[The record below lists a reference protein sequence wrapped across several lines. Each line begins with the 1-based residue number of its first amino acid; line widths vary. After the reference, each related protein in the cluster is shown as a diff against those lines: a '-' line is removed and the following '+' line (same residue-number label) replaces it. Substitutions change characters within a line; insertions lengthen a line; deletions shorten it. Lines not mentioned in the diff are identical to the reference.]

1 MNLQEICA
9 KYRISDNYLNSKDD
23 AFNIASTSID
33 DLIGELNRLNGT
45 STVIEK
51 MERLKLFLQEVRNS
65 TF

>member
-45 STVIEK
+45 ATVIEK
-51 MERLKLFLQEVRNS
+51 MERLKLFLQDVRNS

>member
-45 STVIEK
+45 ATVIEK

>member
-23 AFNIASTSID
+23 AFNITASSID
-33 DLIGELNRLNGT
+33 DLIGELNQISGT
-45 STVIEK
+45 ATVTEK
-51 MERLKLFLQEVRNS
+51 MERLKLFLHDVKNS

>member
-23 AFNIASTSID
+23 AFSITAESIN
-33 DLIGELNRLNGT
+33 DLIGDLNKLNGT
-45 STVIEK
+45 ATIIEK
-51 MERLKLFLQEVRNS
+51 LERMKLFLQDVKNS

>member
-23 AFNIASTSID
+23 AFNITAVSID
-33 DLIGELNRLNGT
+33 DLIGDLNQLNGT
-45 STVIEK
+45 ATVIEK
-51 MERLKLFLQEVRNS
+51 LERLKLFLQDVRNS

>member
-23 AFNIASTSID
+23 AFNITASSID
-33 DLIGELNRLNGT
+33 DLIGELNQINGT
-45 STVIEK
+45 ATVTEK
-51 MERLKLFLQEVRNS
+51 MERLKLFLQDVRNS

>member
-23 AFNIASTSID
+23 AFSITSESIN
-33 DLIGELNRLNGT
+33 DLIGDLNQINGT
-45 STVIEK
+45 ATVIEK
-51 MERLKLFLQEVRNS
+51 LERLKLFLQDVRNS

>member
-23 AFNIASTSID
+23 AFIIASTSID

-45 STVIEK
+45 ATVIEK

>member
-23 AFNIASTSID
+23 AFNITASSID
-33 DLIGELNRLNGT
+33 DLIGELNQINGT
-45 STVIEK
+45 ATVTEK
-51 MERLKLFLQEVRNS
+51 MERLKLFLQDVKSS

>member
-9 KYRISDNYLNSKDD
+9 KYRISDNYLNSKDG

-51 MERLKLFLQEVRNS
+51 MERLKLFLQDVRNS

>member
-23 AFNIASTSID
+23 AFVIASASID
-33 DLIGELNRLNGT
+33 DLIGELNQLNGT

-51 MERLKLFLQEVRNS
+51 LDRLKLFLQDVKTS

>member
-23 AFNIASTSID
+23 AFNITASSID
-33 DLIGELNRLNGT
+33 DLIGELNQINGT
-45 STVIEK
+45 ATVTEK
-51 MERLKLFLQEVRNS
+51 MERLKLFLQDVKNS

>member
-51 MERLKLFLQEVRNS
+51 MERLKLFLQDVRNS

>member
-23 AFNIASTSID
+23 AFTITAVSID
-33 DLIGELNRLNGT
+33 DLIGDLNQLNGT
-45 STVIEK
+45 ATVIEK
-51 MERLKLFLQEVRNS
+51 LERMKLFLQDVRNS